1 MKSGGIPVQKKRVD
15 ILVIGFA
22 LFSMFFGAGNV
33 IFPPYLG
40 MEAGGEWFSG
50 FLCYFIADIG
60 LALLTIIAMLKNG
73 SDSEG
78 IMRPLGKTASTVLL
92 TAVVLCIGPLLAIP
106 RTAAST
112 YEMSVLPLFSG
123 VSPAAFSVIFF
134 ALILALCINESAV
147 VDIVGKVLTP
157 ALLGGLLLLI
167 AVGVF
172 RPIGP
177 IADAAKIGNVPASG
191 IMSGYQ
197 TMDVL
202 AALIFGTIILKSAE
216 SKGYTDRKSKNR
228 VVLGAGIVA
237 SLGLLVVYLGLTYLG
252 ATVSTLFDNSV
263 NRSALVLA
271 IVESLLGQTGKIVFA
286 IVVALACITTAVALV
301 SSAADYFSSLTHG
314 KLGYR
319 ALVVVMCVFS
329 AVVSNVGLDQI
340 VSIAA
345 PILSIVYPPALVLI
359 ILSFFSARIKNVRI
373 YRFAAAGALAV
384 SILETAASLG
394 VSMPWLAVLPL
405 SSLGFGWAVPAAVCG
420 AVGALIGRG
429 ETVDEKEIAE
439 AELTADEI

>member
-1 MKSGGIPVQKKRVD
+1 MRKRKID

-40 MEAGGEWFSG
+40 MEAGSEWFSG

-60 LALLTIIAMLKNG
+60 LALLTIIAMLKSG
-73 SDSEG
+73 SDSQG
-78 IMRPLGKTASTVLL
+78 ITRPLGKVASTILL

-112 YEMSVLPLFSG
+112 YEMSVLPLISG
-123 VSPAAFSVIFF
+123 VSPVVFSAVFF
-134 ALILALCINESAV
+134 AVILALCINESAV

-172 RPIGP
+172 RPIGL
-177 IADAAKIGNVPASG
+177 IADMPKIQNVPASG

-216 SKGYTDRKSKNR
+216 GKGYTDSKSKNR

-252 ATVSTLFDNSV
+252 ATVSMMFDSSV

-271 IVESLLGQTGKIVFA
+271 IVEALLGQTGKVVFA
-286 IVVALACITTAVALV
+286 IVVALACVTTAVALV
-301 SSAADYFSSLTHG
+301 SSAADYFSALTRG
-314 KLGYR
+314 KISYR
-319 ALVVVMCVFS
+319 AFVVFMCVFS
-329 AVVSNVGLDQI
+329 AVVSNFGLDQI

-359 ILSFFSARIKNVRI
+359 ILSFFRERLGNVWV

-384 SILETAASLG
+384 SVLNTVSSLG
-394 VSMPWLAVLPL
+394 VPMAWLNALPL
-405 SSLGFGWAVPAAVCG
+405 SSLGFGWVVPAAAAG
-420 AVGALIGRG
+420 ILGFAMPGGKA
-429 ETVDEKEIAE
+429 AE
-439 AELTADEI
+439 GD

>member
-1 MKSGGIPVQKKRVD
+1 MRKRKID

-40 MEAGGEWFSG
+40 MEAGSEWFSG

-60 LALLTIIAMLKNG
+60 LALLTIIAMLKSG
-73 SDSEG
+73 SDSQG
-78 IMRPLGKTASTVLL
+78 ITRPLGKVASTILL

-112 YEMSVLPLFSG
+112 YEMSVLPLISG
-123 VSPAAFSVIFF
+123 VSPVVFSAVFF
-134 ALILALCINESAV
+134 AVILALCINESAV
-147 VDIVGKVLTP
+147 VDIAGKVLTP

-172 RPIGP
+172 RPIGL
-177 IADAAKIGNVPASG
+177 IADTPKIQNVPASG

-216 SKGYTDRKSKNR
+216 GKGYTDSKSKNR

-252 ATVSTLFDNSV
+252 ATVSMMFDSSV

-271 IVESLLGQTGKIVFA
+271 IVEALLGQTGKVVFA
-286 IVVALACITTAVALV
+286 IVVALACVTTAVALV
-301 SSAADYFSSLTHG
+301 SSAADYFSALTRG
-314 KLGYR
+314 KISYR
-319 ALVVVMCVFS
+319 AFVVFMCVFS
-329 AVVSNVGLDQI
+329 AVVSNFGLDQI

-359 ILSFFSARIKNVRI
+359 ILSFFRERLGNVWV

-384 SILETAASLG
+384 SVLNTVSSLG
-394 VSMPWLAVLPL
+394 VPMAWLNALPL
-405 SSLGFGWAVPAAVCG
+405 SSLGFGWVVPAAAAG
-420 AVGALIGRG
+420 ILGFAMPGGKA
-429 ETVDEKEIAE
+429 AE
-439 AELTADEI
+439 GD

>member
-1 MKSGGIPVQKKRVD
+1 MRKRKID

-40 MEAGGEWFSG
+40 MEAGSEWFSG

-60 LALLTIIAMLKNG
+60 LALLTIIAMLKSG
-73 SDSEG
+73 SDSQG
-78 IMRPLGKTASTVLL
+78 ITRPLGKVASTILL

-112 YEMSVLPLFSG
+112 YEMSVLPLISG
-123 VSPAAFSVIFF
+123 VSPVVFSAVFF
-134 ALILALCINESAV
+134 AVILALCINESAV
-147 VDIVGKVLTP
+147 VDIAGKVLTP

-172 RPIGP
+172 RPIGL
-177 IADAAKIGNVPASG
+177 IADMPKIQNVPASG

-216 SKGYTDRKSKNR
+216 GKGYTDSKSKNR

-252 ATVSTLFDNSV
+252 ATVSMMFDSSV

-271 IVESLLGQTGKIVFA
+271 IVEALLGQTGKVVFA
-286 IVVALACITTAVALV
+286 IVVALACVTTAVALV
-301 SSAADYFSSLTHG
+301 SSAADYFSALTRG
-314 KLGYR
+314 KISYR
-319 ALVVVMCVFS
+319 AFVVFMCVFS
-329 AVVSNVGLDQI
+329 AVVSNFGLDQI

-359 ILSFFSARIKNVRI
+359 ILSFFRERLGNVWV

-384 SILETAASLG
+384 SVLNTVSSLG
-394 VSMPWLAVLPL
+394 VPMAWLNALPL
-405 SSLGFGWAVPAAVCG
+405 SSLGFGWVVPAAAAG
-420 AVGALIGRG
+420 ILGFAMPGGKA
-429 ETVDEKEIAE
+429 AE
-439 AELTADEI
+439 GD

>member
-1 MKSGGIPVQKKRVD
+1 MRKRKID

-33 IFPPYLG
+33 IFPPFLG
-40 MEAGGEWFSG
+40 MQAGSEWFSG
-50 FLCYFIADIG
+50 FICYFAADIG
-60 LALLTIIAMLKNG
+60 LALLTIIAMLKND
-73 SDSEG
+73 SDAQG
-78 IMRPLGKTASTVLL
+78 ITRPLGKTASAILL

-112 YEMSVLPLFSG
+112 YEMSVLPLVSS
-123 VSPAAFSVIFF
+123 VSPAVFSIAFF

-177 IADAAKIGNVPASG
+177 IAAAAKIDNVPASG

-216 SKGYTDRKSKNR
+216 NKGYTDTKSKNR

-252 ATVSTLFDNSV
+252 ATVSTLFNSSV

-271 IVESLLGQTGKIVFA
+271 IVESLLGQAGKIIFA
-286 IVVALACITTAVALV
+286 VVVALACITTAVALV
-301 SSAADYFSSLTHG
+301 SSAADYFHALTGG
-314 KLGYR
+314 KISYR
-319 ALVVVMCVFS
+319 LLVVIMCVFS

-359 ILSFFSARIKNVRI
+359 ILSFFSKKISGVHV
-373 YRFAAAGALAV
+373 YRWSAAGALAV
-384 SILETAASLG
+384 SLLDTVSSMG
-394 VSMPWLAVLPL
+394 VPMEWLKILPL
-405 SSLGFGWAVPAAVCG
+405 SSMGFGWVVPAALAGILG
-420 AVGALIGRG
+420 AVIMPGDRDA
-429 ETVDEKEIAE
+429 DAE
-439 AELTADEI
+439 PVAE

>member
-1 MKSGGIPVQKKRVD
+1 MRKRKID

-40 MEAGGEWFSG
+40 MEAGSEWFSG

-60 LALLTIIAMLKNG
+60 LALLTIIAMLKSG
-73 SDSEG
+73 SDSQG
-78 IMRPLGKTASTVLL
+78 ITRPLGKVASTILL

-112 YEMSVLPLFSG
+112 YEMSVLPLISG
-123 VSPAAFSVIFF
+123 VSPVVFSAVFF
-134 ALILALCINESAV
+134 AVILALCINESAV
-147 VDIVGKVLTP
+147 VDIAGKVLTP

-172 RPIGP
+172 RPIGL
-177 IADAAKIGNVPASG
+177 IADTPKIQNVPASG

-216 SKGYTDRKSKNR
+216 GKGYTDSKSKNR

-252 ATVSTLFDNSV
+252 ATVSMMFDSSV

-271 IVESLLGQTGKIVFA
+271 IVEALLGQTGKVVFA
-286 IVVALACITTAVALV
+286 IVVALACVTTAVALV
-301 SSAADYFSSLTHG
+301 SSAADYFSALTRG
-314 KLGYR
+314 KISYR
-319 ALVVVMCVFS
+319 AFVVFMCVFS
-329 AVVSNVGLDQI
+329 AVVSNFGLDQI

-345 PILSIVYPPALVLI
+345 PILSIVYPPRPCADYTELLSRKARQCVGIPLRGGGRAGCECLEHRLVPWR
-359 ILSFFSARIKNVRI
+359 AH
-373 YRFAAAGALAV
+373 
-384 SILETAASLG
+384 G
-394 VSMPWLAVLPL
+394 VA
-405 SSLGFGWAVPAAVCG
+405 
-420 AVGALIGRG
+420 
-429 ETVDEKEIAE
+429 
-439 AELTADEI
+439 

>member
-1 MKSGGIPVQKKRVD
+1 
-15 ILVIGFA
+15 
-22 LFSMFFGAGNV
+22 MFFGAGNV
-33 IFPPYLG
+33 IFPPFLG
-40 MEAGGEWFSG
+40 MQAGSEWFSG
-50 FLCYFIADIG
+50 FICYFAADIG
-60 LALLTIIAMLKNG
+60 LALLTIIAMLKND
-73 SDSEG
+73 SDAQG
-78 IMRPLGKTASTVLL
+78 ITRPLGKTASAILL

-112 YEMSVLPLFSG
+112 YEMSVLPLVSG
-123 VSPAAFSVIFF
+123 VSPAVFSIAFF

-177 IADAAKIGNVPASG
+177 IAAAAKIDNVPASG

-216 SKGYTDRKSKNR
+216 NKGYTDTKSKNR

-252 ATVSTLFDNSV
+252 ATVSTLFNSSV

-271 IVESLLGQTGKIVFA
+271 IVESLLGQAGKIIFA
-286 IVVALACITTAVALV
+286 VVVALACITTAVALV
-301 SSAADYFSSLTHG
+301 SSAADYFHALTGG
-314 KLGYR
+314 KAGLPPAGGH
-319 ALVVVMCVFS
+319 
-329 AVVSNVGLDQI
+329 NVRFQRGGFKCGLDQI

>member
-1 MKSGGIPVQKKRVD
+1 VRTKKID

-40 MEAGGEWFSG
+40 MEAGSEWFSG
-50 FLCYFIADIG
+50 FACYFAADIG

-73 SDSEG
+73 SDSAG
-78 IMRPLGKTASTVLL
+78 IMRPLGKTASAILL

-112 YEMSVLPLFSG
+112 YEMSVLPLVSG
-123 VSPAAFSVIFF
+123 VSPAVFSIAFF

-177 IADAAKIGNVPASG
+177 IADTAKIENVPASG

-216 SKGYTDRKSKNR
+216 NKGYTDTKRKNR

-237 SLGLLVVYLGLTYLG
+237 SLGLLAVYLGLTYLG
-252 ATVSTLFDNSV
+252 ATVSTLYDGSV

-286 IVVALACITTAVALV
+286 VVVALACITTAVALV
-301 SSAADYFSSLTHG
+301 SSAADYFHGLTG
-314 KLGYR
+314 GRVSYK
-319 ALVVVMCVFS
+319 ALVVFMCVFS

-345 PILSIVYPPALVLI
+345 PILGIVYPPALVLI
-359 ILSFFSARIKNVRI
+359 ILSFFSGRINSLWV
-373 YRFAAAGALAV
+373 YRCAAAGALV
-384 SILETAASLG
+384 ISLLETAASLG
-394 VSMPWLAVLPL
+394 VPMAWLSALPL
-405 SSLGFGWAVPAAVCG
+405 SALGFGWVVPAALAGALG
-420 AVGALIGRG
+420 AVIGRG
-429 ETVDEKEIAE
+429 GKAAAGEPA
-439 AELTADEI
+439 AD

>member
-1 MKSGGIPVQKKRVD
+1 
-15 ILVIGFA
+15 
-22 LFSMFFGAGNV
+22 
-33 IFPPYLG
+33 
-40 MEAGGEWFSG
+40 
-50 FLCYFIADIG
+50 
-60 LALLTIIAMLKNG
+60 
-73 SDSEG
+73 
-78 IMRPLGKTASTVLL
+78 
-92 TAVVLCIGPLLAIP
+92 
-106 RTAAST
+106 
-112 YEMSVLPLFSG
+112 MSVLPLVSS
-123 VSPAAFSVIFF
+123 VSPAVFSIAFF

-177 IADAAKIGNVPASG
+177 IAAAAKIDNVPASG

-216 SKGYTDRKSKNR
+216 NKGYTDTKSKNR

-252 ATVSTLFDNSV
+252 ATVSTLFNSSV

-271 IVESLLGQTGKIVFA
+271 IVESLLGQAGKIIFA
-286 IVVALACITTAVALV
+286 VVVALACITTAVALV
-301 SSAADYFSSLTHG
+301 SSAADYFHALTGG
-314 KLGYR
+314 KIGYR
-319 ALVVVMCVFS
+319 LLVVIMCVFS

-359 ILSFFSARIKNVRI
+359 ILSFFSKKISGVHV
-373 YRFAAAGALAV
+373 YRWSAAGALAV
-384 SILETAASLG
+384 SLLDTVSSMG
-394 VSMPWLAVLPL
+394 VPMEWLKILPL
-405 SSLGFGWAVPAAVCG
+405 SSMGFGWVVPAALAGILG
-420 AVGALIGRG
+420 AVIMPGDRDA
-429 ETVDEKEIAE
+429 DAE
-439 AELTADEI
+439 PVAE

>member
-1 MKSGGIPVQKKRVD
+1 MRKRKID

-40 MEAGGEWFSG
+40 MEAGSEWFSG

-60 LALLTIIAMLKNG
+60 LALLTIIAMLKSG
-73 SDSEG
+73 SDSQG
-78 IMRPLGKTASTVLL
+78 ITRPLGKVASTILL

-112 YEMSVLPLFSG
+112 YEMSVLPLISG
-123 VSPAAFSVIFF
+123 VSPVVFSAVFF
-134 ALILALCINESAV
+134 AVILALCINESAV

-172 RPIGP
+172 RPIGL
-177 IADAAKIGNVPASG
+177 IADTPKIQNVPASG

-216 SKGYTDRKSKNR
+216 GKGYTDSKSKNR

-252 ATVSTLFDNSV
+252 ATVSMMFDSSV

-271 IVESLLGQTGKIVFA
+271 IVEALLGQTGKVVFA
-286 IVVALACITTAVALV
+286 IVVALACVTTAVALV
-301 SSAADYFSSLTHG
+301 SSAADYFSALTRG
-314 KLGYR
+314 KISYR
-319 ALVVVMCVFS
+319 AFVVFMCVFS
-329 AVVSNVGLDQI
+329 AVVSNFGLDQI

-345 PILSIVYPPALVLI
+345 PILSIVYPPRPCADYTELLSRKARQCVGIPLRGGGRAGCECLEHRLVPWR
-359 ILSFFSARIKNVRI
+359 AH
-373 YRFAAAGALAV
+373 
-384 SILETAASLG
+384 G
-394 VSMPWLAVLPL
+394 VA
-405 SSLGFGWAVPAAVCG
+405 
-420 AVGALIGRG
+420 
-429 ETVDEKEIAE
+429 
-439 AELTADEI
+439 